1 MITTVLTTLN
11 LRWGHIWTSHSHI
24 ESMVGPYL
32 DISQSYW
39 IYSGA
44 IFGHLTV
51 ILILW
56 WGHIWTSHSHIDSTV
71 GPYLDISQSY
81 WFYGRAIFGNLTVI
95 LKLTMCTQVRSSVR
109 KKLQWTV
116 RFFFFHNSITNHCI
130 YFKNHYPALSEY
142 NCKSKV
148 FKSEVCQTES
158 TLKTTLQTTVSL
170 NFYSKHLP
178 SLYK

>member
-11 LRWGHIWTSHSHI
+11 LRWGHIWTSN
-24 ESMVGPYL
+24 
-32 DISQSYW
+32 
-39 IYSGA
+39 
-44 IFGHLTV
+44 
-51 ILILW
+51 
-56 WGHIWTSHSHIDSTV
+56 SHIDSTV
-71 GPYLDISQSY
+71 GPYLDISQSH
-81 WFYGRAIFGNLTVI
+81 WIYGGAIFGNLTVI

-170 NFYSKHLP
+170 NFYSKPAGGHHTIGLRTNFIVLLVP
-178 SLYK
+178 SINKVKY